1 MGTHPALAANRV
13 VRDCYWCRDPWLVL
27 DALISSRHGHRRI
40 RAAATRRRARQ
51 AAQNGMRISTSLA
64 GIVLILFGVAWILKG
79 LGALPGNI
87 ITGPVPPIWWAR
99 LPILIGIV
107 LLAGANAR
115 PRKPK

>member
-1 MGTHPALAANRV
+1 
-13 VRDCYWCRDPWLVL
+13 
-27 DALISSRHGHRRI
+27 
-40 RAAATRRRARQ
+40 
-51 AAQNGMRISTSLA
+51 MRISTNFA
-64 GIVLILFGVAWILKG
+64 GIVVILFGVAWILKG
-79 LGALPGNI
+79 LGALPGII